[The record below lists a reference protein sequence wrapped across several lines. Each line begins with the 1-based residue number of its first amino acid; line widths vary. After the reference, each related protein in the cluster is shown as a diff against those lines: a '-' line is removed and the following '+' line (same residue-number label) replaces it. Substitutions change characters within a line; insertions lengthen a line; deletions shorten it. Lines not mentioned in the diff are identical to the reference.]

1 MGNIELL
8 VTTIN
13 NLLVNTK
20 FQILIH
26 GDFFNTVDESTP
38 DNEKYVTITERGDV
52 DSCYMDWK
60 YNNFNEEELKKYC
73 QEIPKYQ
80 GSGNDNVAQQYQ
92 ELAKLILEILK

>member
-8 VTTIN
+8 VETIN

-26 GDFFNTVDESTP
+26 GDFFNTVDKSTP
-38 DNEKYVTITERGDV
+38 NNDKYVTISKRDNVEE
-52 DSCYMDWK
+52 CYMDWK
-60 YNNFNEEELKKYC
+60 YNDFNEEELKKYC

-80 GSGNDNVAQQYQ
+80 GCGDDNVAQEYQ
-92 ELAKLILEILK
+92 ELAKLILQILK